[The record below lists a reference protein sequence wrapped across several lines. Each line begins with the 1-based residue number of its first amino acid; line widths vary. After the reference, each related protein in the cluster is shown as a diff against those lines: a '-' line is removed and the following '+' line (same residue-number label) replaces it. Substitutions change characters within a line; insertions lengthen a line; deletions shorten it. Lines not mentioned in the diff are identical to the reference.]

1 MKYKLFRNIALV
13 TISSVLVCSC
23 DKVRRNPDLFYI
35 AYQSVLDIKE
45 ENIRPLVNLNK
56 DDKRTIWNDN
66 GEVLLFTLHHNLES
80 YAVGKSGAVE
90 GEEIWLYST
99 KEMRDWYMLNKM
111 NTFDRTIRLKQ
122 LLGKDYNSKD
132 TYVSTL
138 WINPNKVYRPAFVND
153 VNKDMQTSFDDTV
166 SSWFKEWFR
175 KSEIYSY
182 ETNKYPWTRLG
193 YSFDWGSDSD
203 RYGLSEFISFN
214 GSQFTVDKTLTI
226 EHFYS
231 YLETL

>member
-1 MKYKLFRNIALV
+1 MKYKLLRNVALV
-13 TISSVLVCSC
+13 AISSVMVTSC

-56 DDKRTIWNDN
+56 NDERTKWNDK
-66 GEVLLFTLHHNLES
+66 GEVLLFTLHQGLDK
-80 YAVGKSGAVE
+80 YQDGKGGVVE
-90 GEEIWLYST
+90 GNEIWLYST

-111 NTFDRTIRLKQ
+111 NTFERTLRLKQ

-132 TYVSTL
+132 TFVSTL
-138 WINPNKVYRPAFVND
+138 WINPSNVSRPAFISD
-153 VNKDMQTSFDDTV
+153 VNKPMQTSFSEAETPE
-166 SSWFKEWFR
+166 FKEWFR
-175 KSEIYSY
+175 NKEGFCY
-182 ETNKYPWTRLG
+182 ETHKYPWTRLG

-203 RYGLSEFISFN
+203 RYGMSEFVAFN
-214 GSQFTVDKTLTI
+214 GASYTVDKTLNI
-226 EHFYS
+226 ENFYS